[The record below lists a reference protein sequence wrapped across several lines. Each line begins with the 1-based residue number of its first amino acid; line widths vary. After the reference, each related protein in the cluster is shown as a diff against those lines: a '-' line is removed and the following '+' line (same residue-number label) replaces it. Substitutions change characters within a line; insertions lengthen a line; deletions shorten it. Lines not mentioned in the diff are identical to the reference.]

1 MSKRKSSRKQKRN
14 RKPQTQSNGAL
25 HVRSQQAFERYLDD
39 PQPVIVDFWATW
51 CGPCR
56 AMAPTFDRVAK
67 EFDGQA
73 HFLKVNTEELPE
85 LAGAFGIR
93 SIPTLIVL
101 HGDEVINSHV
111 GLTDEATLTRMAQ
124 KAVEK
129 SQGITWTTKLKRMFS
144 KDQPTTESAAQG

>member
-1 MSKRKSSRKQKRN
+1 MSKRKSSRKQKKT
-14 RKPQTQSNGAL
+14 RKPQTQADGAL

-39 PQPVIVDFWATW
+39 PQPVVVDFWATW

-67 EFDGQA
+67 AFDGKA

-85 LAGAFGIR
+85 LAGVFGIR
-93 SIPTLIVL
+93 SIPTLLVL
-101 HGDEVINSHV
+101 VGDEVINSHV
-111 GLTDEATLTRMAQ
+111 GLTDEATLTRMAH

-129 SQGITWTTKLKRMFS
+129 SQGVTWATKLKRLFS
-144 KDQPTTESAAQG
+144 KEQSSESESAAS